1 MSTISDKINERLKNN
16 HGISSDDIGQIVSEN
31 RKNGQ
36 DEEKQDARDTVDEV
50 STVKAEKPESHDA
63 VLSTSVS
70 ELDSKNFFLGLLGAI
85 NLTGRVE
92 ITPDDKSKFIAAVLS
107 GERMKSSFSFFGGKL
122 TFTIKNRSYEEA
134 RAAMSM
140 AVKGGTFNESSTLL
154 TLRLRLM
161 LMCMQIDEF
170 NGVKYPDADTL
181 GPLMPVYDNGET
193 KQPKW
198 LDRLSVFGRLPEAM
212 FEALWQ
218 CIYEF
223 EQKYWTLVRHSR
235 DQDFWRP
242 E

>member
-1 MSTISDKINERLKNN
+1 
-16 HGISSDDIGQIVSEN
+16 
-31 RKNGQ
+31 
-36 DEEKQDARDTVDEV
+36 
-50 STVKAEKPESHDA
+50 

-70 ELDSKNFFLGLLGAI
+70 ELDSKNFFLGLLGAVDSSGRI
-85 NLTGRVE
+85 DITPEDKSRFVTSVLTG
-92 ITPDDKSKFIAAVLS
+92 D
-107 GERMKSSFSFFGGKL
+107 RMKSSFSFFGGKL
-122 TFTIKNRSYEEA
+122 SFTIKNRSYEEA
-134 RAAMSM
+134 RAAMVM
-140 AVKGGTFNESSTLL
+140 AVKGGAFGEANTLF

-161 LMCMQIDEF
+161 LMCMQVDEF

-181 GPLMPVYDNGET
+181 GPLMPVYEGGET

-198 LDRLSVFGRLPEAM
+198 LERVQVFGHLPEAV
-212 FEALWQ
+212 FEAVWQ

>member
-1 MSTISDKINERLKNN
+1 MSTISDKMKIRLQDN
-16 HGISSDDIGQIVSEN
+16 HGISSDDVDQLVAESQQEESSEPKAN
-31 RKNGQ
+31 P
-36 DEEKQDARDTVDEV
+36 DVIDATSSVR
-50 STVKAEKPESHDA
+50 AEKPEAHDS

-70 ELDSKNFFLGLLGAI
+70 ELDSKNFFLGLLGAVDSA
-85 NLTGRVE
+85 GRIE
-92 ITPDDKSKFIAAVLS
+92 ITPDDKSRFITAVLT
-107 GERMKSSFSFFGGKL
+107 GERMKTSFSFFGGRL
-122 TFTIKNRSYEEA
+122 SFTIKNRSYEEA

-161 LMCMQIDEF
+161 LMCMQVDEF

-181 GPLMPVYDNGET
+181 GPLMPVYENGET

-198 LDRLSVFGRLPEAM
+198 FERIQVFGQLPEAV
-212 FEALWQ
+212 FEAVWQ